1 MKCVGVETSRATS
14 LPSTNK
20 QINES
25 TPQTMKTRRIF
36 HPLFFL
42 ALLLV
47 AGGTFTSCV
56 KQKNCKTTKR
66 TFCIEGE
73 LHYVSDSV
81 AYLTEEHLTDT
92 FHTYYDLV
100 PSDIPQKYHK
110 DGVMVRVSL
119 LNQGIQL
126 DVYTGVPHPYR
137 VKCIESLE

>member
-1 MKCVGVETSRATS
+1 MK
-14 LPSTNK
+14 
-20 QINES
+20 
-25 TPQTMKTRRIF
+25 PQPTFKT
-36 HPLFFL
+36 L
-42 ALLLV
+42 LLLV
-47 AGGTFTSCV
+47 LLVAAGGTFTSCV

-81 AYLTEEHLTDT
+81 AYLIEEHLTDT

-110 DGVMVRVSL
+110 DGVMGRVSL

>member
-1 MKCVGVETSRATS
+1 
-14 LPSTNK
+14 
-20 QINES
+20 
-25 TPQTMKTRRIF
+25 MKTRRIF
-36 HPLFFL
+36 HPLFLL

-81 AYLTEEHLTDT
+81 AYLIEEHLTDT

-137 VKCIESLE
+137 VKCIESTE